1 MTRCQSIHLNHSPL
15 VLYAYYA
22 YLTRMDTTYK
32 AGTLI
37 TAHCEPN
44 TPLIINRYLDRIYYC
59 EAVNDPTHQ
68 LLAYFERELIPPATS
83 AKK

>member
-1 MTRCQSIHLNHSPL
+1 MPILLSMN
-15 VLYAYYA
+15 AN
-22 YLTRMDTTYK
+22 YK

-59 EAVNDPTHQ
+59 EAINDPTHR
-68 LLAYFERELIPPATS
+68 LLAYFERELIPPVTTLKS
-83 AKK
+83 